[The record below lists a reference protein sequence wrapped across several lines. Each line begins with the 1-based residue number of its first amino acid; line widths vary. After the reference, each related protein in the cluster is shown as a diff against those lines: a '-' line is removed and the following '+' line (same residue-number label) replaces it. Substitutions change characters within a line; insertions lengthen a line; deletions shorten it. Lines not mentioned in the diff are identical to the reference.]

1 MRTTVDIPDPVYRR
15 LKSRA
20 ATEGSSAKE
29 LILRGV
35 KQVLK
40 ENLRRSH
47 KRIKL
52 PIIRSRVYEIKG
64 GATECERPKSLQ
76 IDQRECNNAG
86 Q

>member
-20 ATEGSSAKE
+20 ASEGSSAKE

-35 KQVLK
+35 NHILKQSSRK
-40 ENLRRSH
+40 SR

-52 PIIRSRVYEIKG
+52 PIIRSKQPG
-64 GATECERPKSLQ
+64 TL
-76 IDQRECNNAG
+76 DLNNEKIFETISFP
-86 Q
+86 

>member
-1 MRTTVDIPDPVYRR
+1 MRTTVDIPDPIYRR

-40 ENLRRSH
+40 ENPRRSQ

-52 PIIRSRVYEIKG
+52 PIIRSKHPGTLQLDNDKIFEIISF
-64 GATECERPKSLQ
+64 P
-76 IDQRECNNAG
+76 
-86 Q
+86 